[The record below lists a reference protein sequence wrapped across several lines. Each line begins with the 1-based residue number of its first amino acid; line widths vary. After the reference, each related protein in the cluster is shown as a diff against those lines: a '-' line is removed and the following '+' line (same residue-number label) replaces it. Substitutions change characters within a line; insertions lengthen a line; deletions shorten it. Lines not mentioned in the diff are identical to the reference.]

1 MAAYI
6 ISNTDI
12 KLGFDASFS
21 IPKGLN
27 ILVNIAKSINGK
39 DPEVGKIAVIQKI
52 TGMSL
57 ADSDTHDEEPDE
69 VYINHDIF
77 VCACAPIPDPETLN

>member
-39 DPEVGKIAVIQKI
+39 DPEVGKIAGIQKI

-57 ADSDTHDEEPDE
+57 ADSDTHDEEPYE
-69 VYINHDIF
+69 VYINNDIF
-77 VCACAPIPDPETLN
+77 ACTCAPIPDPETLN